1 MTNKKQ
7 EKATTKKQGKT
18 TNKNEK
24 EWLKSILITGFFII
38 VFVCAFFGMDVEK
51 NTPMQ
56 FVDKMLSWNIV
67 ETASSQAKQ
76 VREAITPIQ
85 KLAWGLSDITIDWS
99 KINDASSITEKL
111 SKLNEL
117 KEAYD
122 ELKNADAVKNLI
134 GDKEDVDEE
143 KISNLISS
151 ESNFVDDSIKLYNFI
166 LNNQEAFFYNVDGS
180 LDVTEDARLWFDDL
194 LLNRVASH
202 ANVKSAESLYEGIAE

>member
-1 MTNKKQ
+1 MTNK
-7 EKATTKKQGKT
+7 EQGKT

-76 VREAITPIQ
+76 IREVITPIQ
-85 KLAWGLSDITIDWS
+85 KLAWWLSDISIDS
-99 KINDASSITEKL
+99 SMLKDVSSITENL

-117 KEAYD
+117 KEDYD
-122 ELKNADAVKNLI
+122 ELKNTDAVKNLL
-134 GDKEDVDEE
+134 GDEEDVDEE
-143 KISNLISS
+143 KVSNLISS

-166 LNNQEAFFYNVDGS
+166 LNNQDAISYNDDGS
-180 LDVTEDARLWFDDL
+180 VEVDEDVKPWFDDL
-194 LLNRVASH
+194 LLNRVNSQAK
-202 ANVKSAESLYEGIAE
+202 AKSAESLYEEITE